1 MVQIVERV
9 QAHYEV
15 HEVPFGITYEW
26 HPAYVA
32 LECECSQKTT
42 LSATSTITTCPRCGA
57 DLGDAFVHDIK
68 ERHYSWVESYVERL
82 KGKEARAEYYA
93 LLEEELI
100 SLRG

>member
-15 HEVPFGITYEW
+15 HDVPFGKTYKW
-26 HPAYVA
+26 HPATVV
-32 LECECSQKTT
+32 LECECGQKAT

-57 DLGDAFVHDIK
+57 DLGDAFVHDIN
-68 ERHYSWVESYVERL
+68 ERHYSWVESCVERL